1 MDWMNGWKVKNLTT
15 NILMNTKNRKM
26 KQPIKQQENE
36 FPQTTCSLKRKMNWW
51 REQSSEGDKGG
62 SFNLEL
68 YLDYLERQDFN
79 VPLDQQ
85 EFTF

>member
-1 MDWMNGWKVKNLTT
+1 
-15 NILMNTKNRKM
+15 M
-26 KQPIKQQENE
+26 KQLIKSQIATAENT
-36 FPQTTCSLKRKMNWW
+36 FTQTTFSLKRKMNWW

-68 YLDYLERQDFN
+68 YLDYLEHQDLN
-79 VPLDQQ
+79 VPVDQQ